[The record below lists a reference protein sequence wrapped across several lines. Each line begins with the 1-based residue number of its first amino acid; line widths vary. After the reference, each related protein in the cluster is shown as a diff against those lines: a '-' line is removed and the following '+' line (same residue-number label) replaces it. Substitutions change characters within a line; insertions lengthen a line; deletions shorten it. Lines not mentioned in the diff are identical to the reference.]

1 MFYLFTYSYQGG
13 FIMGK
18 KIPLWQCLIVIV
30 AMVGFLVWAILKDS
44 GGEPHIALILAACVA
59 GIVSVA
65 NGWKWAY
72 LEQGILASI
81 NRSMQACLILA
92 IVGCMIASWM
102 AAGTIPSMMYYGI
115 KVISPKVFLVT
126 ACILCSIVSL
136 ATGSSWSTAGSM
148 GVALIGVGTALGFPS
163 AMTAGAV
170 ISGAYFG
177 DKMSPLSDTTNL
189 APAMAGATLF
199 DHIKH
204 MIYTTGTSLV
214 IALVAYAIM
223 GFIYAS
229 DNAVDL
235 STLNEITEF
244 IKGSSNISVLAL
256 IPPVFVIAAV
266 ALKLP
271 AIPSLLGGVFI
282 GVPFMFWNRP
292 FVEAAVGDDL
302 TANIFCILNN
312 GISMGNVPEDA
323 SLMIE
328 KLGSLLS
335 ASGMQGMFW
344 TISIILC
351 AMCFGGIVDCTGI
364 MGTFAH
370 LLLKVAKGRG
380 GLVLAT
386 EFSCIFVNAICCDQY
401 LSLVLPGRMFKEA
414 FEDMKLAPKNLSR
427 CLEDSGT
434 ITSNFFP
441 WNTCGATMRTFLGV
455 DSGYIPYAILNWLN
469 PLVSIFFGFAG
480 ITMTKMTDEE
490 YERILEE
497 REAEKAAAL
506 KALEA

>member
-1 MFYLFTYSYQGG
+1 
-13 FIMGK
+13 MGR
-18 KIPLWQCLIVIV
+18 KIPVWQCLLVIL
-30 AMVGFLVWAILKDS
+30 AMVGLLMWSILVDD
-44 GGEPHIALILAACVA
+44 GGEPHIALILAAA
-59 GIVSVA
+59 FAAIIGGI

-72 LEQGILASI
+72 MEQAILASI

-92 IVGCMIASWM
+92 IVGAMIASWM
-102 AAGTIPSMMYYGI
+102 AAGTIPSMMYFGI

-148 GVALIGVGTALGFPS
+148 GVALIGVGVALGFPE

-170 ISGAYFG
+170 VSGAYFG

-189 APAMAGATLF
+189 APAMAGAKLF

-223 GFIYAS
+223 GFMYS
-229 DNAVDL
+229 SNNTPDM
-235 STLNEITEF
+235 STLDEITVF
-244 IKGSSNISVLAL
+244 IQGSSKVSLVAL
-256 IPPVFVIAAV
+256 IPPIFVIAAV

-271 AIPSLLGGVFI
+271 AIPALIGGVFI
-282 GVPFMFWNRP
+282 GVPFMFWNSAA
-292 FVEAAVGDDL
+292 VEAAQGL
-302 TANIFCILNN
+302 PLKNCIFTTLNN
-312 GISMGNVPEDA
+312 GIAMASVPDDA
-323 SLMIE
+323 SLIIT
-328 KLGSLLS
+328 KLADLLS
-335 ASGMQGMFW
+335 SDGVQGMFW
-344 TISIILC
+344 TISIILF
-351 AMCFGGIVDCTGI
+351 AMCFGGIVDATGV
-364 MGTFAH
+364 MGTFAGM
-370 LLLKVAKGRG
+370 LLKVAKGRG
-380 GLVLAT
+380 GLVFAT
-386 EFSCIFVNAICCDQY
+386 EFSCLVVNAICCDQY

-441 WNTCGATMRTFLGV
+441 WNTCGATMRNFLGV
-455 DSGYIPYAILNWLN
+455 DSSYIPFAILNWLN
-469 PLVSIFFGFAG
+469 PLVSIFFGFTG
-480 ITMTKMTDEE
+480 ITMEKMTDEE
-490 YERILEE
+490 YARVLEE
-497 REAEKAAAL
+497 REKEKEAVL

>member
-1 MFYLFTYSYQGG
+1 
-13 FIMGK
+13 MGK
-18 KIPLWQCLIVIV
+18 KIPLWQCILVMLVMIGLLIWSIV
-30 AMVGFLVWAILKDS
+30 KDT
-44 GGEPHIALILAACVA
+44 GGEPHIALILAACFA
-59 GIVSVA
+59 GIVAVA

-81 NRSMQACLILA
+81 NRSMQAMLILA
-92 IVGCMIASWM
+92 VVGAMIASWM

-115 KVISPKVFLVT
+115 KIISPKVFLVT

-148 GVALIGVGTALGFPS
+148 GVALIGVGTALGFPA

-214 IALVAYAIM
+214 IALVAYAVM
-223 GFIYAS
+223 GFMHAS

-235 STLNEITEF
+235 SVMEEITAF
-244 IKGSSNISVLAL
+244 IQGSSKISLIAL

-271 AIPSLLGGVFI
+271 AIPSLLGGVFLGI
-282 GVPFMFWNRP
+282 PLMFWNRP
-292 FVEAAVGDDL
+292 AVEAALGDDL
-302 TANIFCILNN
+302 MNNVFYLLNN
-312 GISMGNVPEDA
+312 GISMGAVPEGA
-323 SLMIE
+323 SDVINELA
-328 KLGSLLS
+328 SLLS

-351 AMCFGGIVDCTGI
+351 AMAFGGIVDVTGI
-364 MGTFAH
+364 MGTFANI
-370 LLLKVAKGRG
+370 LLSVAKGRG
-380 GLVLAT
+380 GLVLSTELMCLIINAT
-386 EFSCIFVNAICCDQY
+386 CCDQY
-401 LSLVLPGRMFKEA
+401 LAIVLPGRMFKEA
-414 FEDMKLAPKNLSR
+414 FEDARLAPKNLSR
-427 CLEDSGT
+427 ALEDCAT

-441 WNTCGATMRTFLGV
+441 WNTCGATMRSFLGV
-455 DSGYIPYAILNWLN
+455 DSGYIPYAILNWIN
-469 PLVSIFFGFAG
+469 PFVSIIFAYTGF
-480 ITMTKMTDEE
+480 TMEPLSEE
-490 YERILEE
+490 DYQKILEQ
-497 REAEKAAAL
+497 REEDKKAALA
-506 KALEA
+506 ALEA

>member
-1 MFYLFTYSYQGG
+1 
-13 FIMGK
+13 MGRK
-18 KIPLWQCLIVIV
+18 VPMWQCLIVIV
-30 AMVGFLVWAILKDS
+30 VMIGLLMWSILMDN
-44 GGEPHIALILAACVA
+44 GGEPHIALILAAAVA
-59 GIVSVA
+59 AIVARA

-81 NRSMQACLILA
+81 NRSMQACLILG

-102 AAGTIPSMMYYGI
+102 AAGTIPSMMYLGI
-115 KVISPKVFLVT
+115 QVISPSIFLVT
-126 ACILCSIVSL
+126 ACVLCSIVSL

-148 GVALIGVGTALGFPS
+148 GVALIGVGTALGFPT

-204 MIYTTGTSLV
+204 MIYTTGTSMV
-214 IALVAYAIM
+214 IALVAYAVM
-223 GFIYAS
+223 GFMFAS
-229 DNAVDL
+229 GNTPDL
-235 STLNEITEF
+235 STIDEISTF

-256 IPPVFVIAAV
+256 LPPVFVIVAV

-271 AIPSLLGGVFI
+271 AIPSLLGGVVI
-282 GVPFMFWNRP
+282 GIPFMFWNKP
-292 FVEAAVGDDL
+292 HIELALEATLDAPEKGYGL
-302 TANIFCILNN
+302 ANNIFNVLNN
-312 GISMGNVPEDA
+312 GISMGNVPDDA
-323 SLMIE
+323 SDIISE
-328 KLGSLLS
+328 VASLLT
-335 ASGMQGMFW
+335 ASGMQGMMW

-351 AMCFGGIVDCTGI
+351 AMCFGGIVDATGI
-364 MGTFAH
+364 MASFAGI
-370 LLLKVAKGRG
+370 LLKVAKGRG

-386 EFSCIFVNAICCDQY
+386 EFSCIVVNAICCDQY

-414 FEDMKLAPKNLSR
+414 FEDMRLAPKNLSR

-441 WNTCGATMRTFLGV
+441 WNTCGATMRNFLGV
-455 DSGYIPYAILNWLN
+455 DSAYIPYAILNWVN

-480 ITMTKMTDEE
+480 ITMTKMSEEE
-490 YERILEE
+490 YQRILEE
-497 REAEKAAAL
+497 RQKEKEAAMKAM
-506 KALEA
+506 EA

>member
-1 MFYLFTYSYQGG
+1 
-13 FIMGK
+13 MGK
-18 KIPLWQCLIVIV
+18 KIPMWQCIIVLLV
-30 AMVGFLVWAILKDS
+30 MVLLLVWSIVKDA
-44 GGEPHIALILAACVA
+44 GGEPHIALILAAAFA
-59 GIVSVA
+59 GIIAVA

-72 LEQGILASI
+72 LEQGMLAAI
-81 NRSMQACLILA
+81 NRSMQACLILS

-115 KVISPKVFLVT
+115 KVISPGIFLFT
-126 ACILCSIVSL
+126 ACLLCSIVSL

-148 GVALIGVGTALGFPS
+148 GVALIGVGTALGFPT

-170 ISGAYFG
+170 VSGAYFG

-189 APAMAGATLF
+189 APAVAGATLF

-204 MIYTTGTSLV
+204 MIYTTGVSIIV
-214 IALVAYAIM
+214 ALVAYLVM
-223 GFIYAS
+223 GFMFAS
-229 DNAVDL
+229 NNTPDL
-235 STLNEITEF
+235 STIDEIMAF
-244 IKGSSNISVLAL
+244 IQGSSKISVLTL

-271 AIPSLLGGVFI
+271 AIPSLIGGVFI
-282 GVPFMFWNRP
+282 GVPFMFWNK
-292 FVEAAVGDDL
+292 EAVDAAIGDDV
-302 TANIFCILNN
+302 TYNIFCILNN
-312 GISMGNVPEDA
+312 GIEMGAVPEDA
-323 SLMIE
+323 SDVISELA
-328 KLGSLLS
+328 SLLS
-335 ASGMQGMFW
+335 CSGMQGMFW

-364 MGTFAH
+364 MGSLAGA
-370 LLLKVAKGRG
+370 LLKVAKGRG

-386 EFSCIFVNAICCDQY
+386 EFSCIAVNAICCDQY

-414 FEDMKLAPKNLSR
+414 FEDMRLAPKNLSR

-434 ITSNFFP
+434 ITSNFFG

-455 DSGYIPYAILNWLN
+455 DGSYIPYAILNWFN
-469 PLVSIFFGFAG
+469 PIVSCFFGFTG

-490 YERILEE
+490 YARILEM
-497 REAEKAAAL
+497 REEEKAQAL